1 MQKDRS
7 SGSMYEK
14 QENGLGPSG
23 GEELQYKM
31 KKKEDDAR
39 DDQKNLSNL
48 NYECQ
53 NKLGLSSGGNKPS

>member
-1 MQKDRS
+1 
-7 SGSMYEK
+7 MYEK